1 MELCIPHITV
11 NSNNVGLGSSA
22 CNQDWGCVKEMG
34 ALFTKTVGAGELS
47 RADTPLP
54 SGDGAVGSS
63 PVRWGPGSE
72 GPGAARAVG
81 VWVRPL
87 VLQSQPTSRSGGW
100 QRGCNRQ
107 ISCLCVFATPFYKGK
122 HNLKYDYLVL

>member
-1 MELCIPHITV
+1 MRGWQQPLTRPVVHPESLCFMELCIPHITV

-22 CNQDWGCVKEMG
+22 CNQDWGCVKGMG

-54 SGDGAVGSS
+54 SGDGAVGSG

-81 VWVRPL
+81 V
-87 VLQSQPTSRSGGW
+87 
-100 QRGCNRQ
+100 
-107 ISCLCVFATPFYKGK
+107 
-122 HNLKYDYLVL
+122 